1 MASKINKLVKEFGW
15 LEGIVIYT
23 RFKMN
28 KLGWFSSKRK
38 GIRFYLRPSSTD
50 KSVFASVFLQNQ
62 YDVPINF
69 EPASIVDLG
78 ANIGLSAIYFAE
90 RFPNAQIVGLEPD
103 KENFE
108 IAQRNTESYKNIEL
122 FNKGVWNK
130 EAYIDIVD
138 ANSRKDAFMVVETA
152 SPTSASIEAVSIGHI
167 MQQQEWKT
175 IDILKI
181 DIEGSEKELFAENIE
196 PWLPYAKLIFVEVHD
211 HMRMG
216 SSRSV
221 FAATSKYNFSFDMK
235 DENLIFT
242 NEAYQS

>member
-1 MASKINKLVKEFGW
+1 MASKINKLVKEFGFV
-15 LEGIVIYT
+15 EGLVIYV
-23 RFKMN
+23 RFKIN

-38 GIRFYLRPSSTD
+38 GIRFYLRPGSTD

-62 YDVPINF
+62 YDVPIHF
-69 EPASIVDLG
+69 EPKTILDLG
-78 ANIGLSAIYFAE
+78 ANIGLSALYFAE
-90 RFPNAQIVGLEPD
+90 RFPNARIIGLEPD

-108 IAQRNTESYKNIEL
+108 IAIRNTEAYSNIQL
-122 FNKGVWNK
+122 MNKGVWNK

-138 ANSRKDAFMVVETA
+138 TNSRKDAFMVVETDTP
-152 SPTSASIEAVSIGHI
+152 SISSIEAVSIGHI
-167 MQQQEWKT
+167 KQQENWDV

-196 PWLPYAKLIFVEVHD
+196 QWLPFAKLIFVEVHD

-216 SSRSV
+216 ASRSV
-221 FAATSKYNFSFDMK
+221 FAATSKYHFSFGMK

-242 NEAYQS
+242 NEAFQ

>member
-15 LEGIVIYT
+15 LEGIVIYA
-23 RFKMN
+23 RFKLN
-28 KLGWFSSKRK
+28 KLGWFSSSSK
-38 GIRFYLRPSSTD
+38 GIRFYLRPNSTD

-62 YDVPINF
+62 YNVDIPF
-69 EPASIVDLG
+69 EPATILDLG
-78 ANIGLSAIYFAE
+78 ANIGLSALYFAA

-108 IAQRNTESYKNIEL
+108 IAVRNTEAYKNIQL
-122 FNKGVWNK
+122 INKGVWNK
-130 EAYIDIVD
+130 KSFIDIVD
-138 ANSRKDAFMVVETA
+138 ANSRKDAFMVVETS
-152 SPTSASIEAVSIGHI
+152 SPSAASIEAVSINDI
-167 MQQQEWKT
+167 MQQQHWKT

-181 DIEGSEKELFAENIE
+181 DIEGSEKELFAENFQS
-196 PWLPYAKLIFVEVHD
+196 WLPHAKLIFVEVHD
-211 HMRMG
+211 HMRKG

-221 FAATSKYNFSFDMK
+221 FAAISEYNFSFDMK